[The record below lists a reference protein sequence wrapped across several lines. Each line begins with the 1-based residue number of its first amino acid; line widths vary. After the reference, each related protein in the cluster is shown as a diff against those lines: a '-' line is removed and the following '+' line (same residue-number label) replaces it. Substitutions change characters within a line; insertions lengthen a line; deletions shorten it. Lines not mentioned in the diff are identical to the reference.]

1 MPYLLI
7 VDDDPDFASSV
18 ATVCEALGHEVATVH
33 TTREAL
39 ERVAQRRPDGLL
51 LDVMFPEDPTAGF
64 ELAREIRRRHGNLPI
79 LMLTAVNQQFP
90 LGFSD
95 KDIDPKWLP
104 VTDFVEKPVDFELL
118 RQKIT
123 RLLAGAPDSSGA

>member
-1 MPYLLI
+1 MAYLLI

-18 ATVCEALGHEVATVH
+18 ATVCESMGHQVQTVH
-33 TTREAL
+33 STQQAL
-39 ERVAQRRPDGLL
+39 LQLEQRRPDAVL
-51 LDVMFPEDPTAGF
+51 LDVIFPEDASGGF
-64 ELAREIRRRHGNLPI
+64 QLAREIRRRFGIIPI

-104 VTDFVEKPVDFELL
+104 VTDFLEKPVDFRLL
-118 RQKIT
+118 RDKVTQ
-123 RLLAGAPDSSGA
+123 LLNHHSQVPTG